1 MRFQHD
7 TTAKFNTTAKKKKN
21 KVSSFFVICKTILEV
36 WKGYLIDA
44 LQLRKL
50 LHLFPRISDIKGP
63 NWRVGIKQQSLYHAV
78 PIVTQYSQC
87 CMEVFRIFK
96 LCIEQLLL
104 LITLL
109 HHHIHRKGY
118 MVDELQLRHLF
129 HLFHHFTNI
138 KGQG

>member
-21 KVSSFFVICKTILEV
+21 KVSSFFVICKTIYE
-36 WKGYLIDA
+36 D
-44 LQLRKL
+44 
-50 LHLFPRISDIKGP
+50 
-63 NWRVGIKQQSLYHAV
+63 
-78 PIVTQYSQC
+78 
-87 CMEVFRIFK
+87 
-96 LCIEQLLL
+96 
-104 LITLL
+104 
-109 HHHIHRKGY
+109 RKGY